1 MTIQKRESI
10 NWLSFFD
17 TPVSETTATLQETS
31 HFTIYIIA
39 LLYALFKLA
48 IESQHTQIHHLS
60 FRTQL
65 YQETF

>member
-1 MTIQKRESI
+1 MTIQKREPLDGS
-10 NWLSFFD
+10 LFCD
-17 TPVSETTATLQETS
+17 TPVSETTAILQETS
-31 HFTIYIIA
+31 HFTIYIIS
-39 LLYALFKLA
+39 LLYALFNLA